1 MDIRQ
6 TILDTLDEL
15 LADNGVVLDA
25 PLTNDALLLQTGLDS
40 LGFAVLVVRLEDQLG
55 YDPFMLMSEPVYPR
69 TLGEFIAVYEALRDH
84 ARPE

>member
-6 TILDTLDEL
+6 TILDTLGEL

-25 PLTNDALLLQTGLDS
+25 PLTDDALLLQTGLDS

-69 TLGEFIAVYEALRDH
+69 TVGEFVAIYEAHQDH
-84 ARPE
+84 ARLA